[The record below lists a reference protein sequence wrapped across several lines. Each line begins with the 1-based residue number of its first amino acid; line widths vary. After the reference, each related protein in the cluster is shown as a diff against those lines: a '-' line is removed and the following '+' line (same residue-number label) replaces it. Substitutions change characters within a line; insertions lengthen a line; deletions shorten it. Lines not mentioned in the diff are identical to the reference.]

1 MFEKSNLGI
10 QIALNDELNGLDSV
24 PILQKLLN
32 ETSEQ
37 ANSDQNESASG
48 SDQTKV
54 GEKPNSDLKAHH
66 PYSESNLG
74 IINALND
81 GLSALGEKKPNS
93 DQNDHHYQP
102 SASGSSHEAK
112 AGKKMKQKKKHKS
125 VKCQK
130 KLDERMKKWMR
141 MRPAAKK
148 QSSSEEMA
156 VIPTN
161 LPFGEAEEEEESV
174 LYEQTPFI
182 SASLGTENLMRL
194 FQIQFCDEAISIQL
208 KEEKGENDDQ
218 FLAGAIRLGLR
229 NAFCFSFF
237 NSLNLPLAFKLKIG
251 TEEEE
256 FNNKYNHR
264 AFYFHHMLLYD
275 AKVEPISKSV
285 NNGTFD
291 LVFRA
296 PYVFKALRAVFD
308 YRSATVTGEELIQSI
323 AQKPLKMFPN
333 PAQSGAKFLQTNDG
347 QFFIKSTDSV
357 DLQFFDT
364 FLFERTRS
372 YDDGPIDFFVGGIW
386 YYYEYLRAQ
395 ILEKKQ
401 SLLPKFYALFDLEN
415 IQSSEKQSFIMINN
429 IFPSNFPKIHY
440 KFDLKGASMNRKVL
454 KSKDDNPAHKTC
466 RDLDFFRYNSEDRNG
481 TMLEGLFRHG
491 ICIEPKQHEQLTK
504 TLENDTLFLKSH
516 NITDYSLLL
525 GVHFIDNEKLPA
537 EWLGELPFGV
547 LRGTCNNCKNPF
559 RNAYENDQKLLLSI
573 GIIDTLQTYDFF
585 RQCENAYKSSK
596 SLFIQSEGYLFP
608 PSSRRK
614 YRPNSV
620 KKPNVY
626 QRKQGI
632 DPGAGHSVLTMPK
645 RVDVGVQVEPQRVDA
660 GVQKEPQRVDVRTQT
675 SAEGLNALIS
685 AKNEIA
691 MLRQCLR
698 ELSTR
703 NEELEKKLT
712 TKTTNFLQKNARK
725 PRKVLEDVT
734 PRQLQNRAKKI
745 AQVFRSCSP
754 GSPGSPASRSL
765 FRQARRALGVSSPTK
780 NVPNLSVEQDV
791 NLTIRSGI
799 SFSAR
804 RMIKQ
809 HMLTLGIDCWAATSA
824 VDQLKAAFG
833 TAQTFE
839 WQGTAADGALFCTNI
854 SETVRR
860 RVDMLA
866 KNGLI
871 SRPPRDEK
879 MPLVLT
885 GDKGGTKGST
895 KFGFIVPLK
904 DQERS
909 NAPANFT
916 LLCIYKGDDNRRNIE
931 SRMAP
936 VLQQLRQLDDFEFLL
951 SGDMKFIAAFMGHQG
966 SAANFPCVLC
976 HAKNGELGSSPVDAR
991 TLEGMRADAQV
1002 GRHSIASQPFLDI
1015 ASTNIVPPTLHILMG
1030 IGQRLLDYVER
1041 VAGEDGRASELEQ
1054 WLKTK
1059 HCRRDPRSRNYTG
1072 NGIKGLL
1079 SDPSPEELACFLPAG
1094 ELRDVLLQLMWGLRI
1109 VYSLSKARVLDEE
1122 ELNKLEE
1129 WTKKFFDRW
1138 QWLKRFEPRVASN
1151 TPKLHWLCCHL
1162 TEFARR
1168 RRWFALVSEQCIEH
1182 IHSHFDRLAPRYK
1195 NTGSEEKTM
1204 MKLARHQAILNSL
1217 HALGHVDEGR
1227 NSDENESPTP
1237 IADENDPPSG
1247 RRMTQ

>member
-1 MFEKSNLGI
+1 MNLLNKCIILTLCILLIENGFCGSRQKMFEKSNLGI
-10 QIALNDELNGLDSV
+10 QIALNDELNGLGIKSKTLRLLTRNQFGNPADSV

-81 GLSALGEKKPNS
+81 GLSALGIQSKNLTLLRRNNRISAEYETFLKKLFVRNSRKTNFDQNDSHSQSTASENDQVKGEKKPNS

-112 AGKKMKQKKKHKS
+112 GEDGTSKKQEKTDESVESVQTNIENVEQFGPINEKNRVKYKFNEKRLLCKIPSIDGSSSTGRNEKLEISATKIVGEKRLFSENMTDVDAAGDKKMIGMEEETTFSAKNELEALPSKFGTYSHGTTTAAGKKMKQKKKHKS

-626 QRKQGI
+626 RKRFLDAI
-632 DPGAGHSVLTMPK
+632 LNVVLRKDCGATPT
-645 RVDVGVQVEPQRVDA
+645 VDGDVQDEHY
-660 GVQKEPQRVDVRTQT
+660 
-675 SAEGLNALIS
+675 
-685 AKNEIA
+685 
-691 MLRQCLR
+691 
-698 ELSTR
+698 ST
-703 NEELEKKLT
+703 EEDESEEVI
-712 TKTTNFLQKNARK
+712 F
-725 PRKVLEDVT
+725 
-734 PRQLQNRAKKI
+734 RAKKMEESDQQTDQSTTLI
-745 AQVFRSCSP
+745 SP
-754 GSPGSPASRSL
+754 SKKKRH
-765 FRQARRALGVSSPTK
+765 RQL
-780 NVPNLSVEQDV
+780 LSKQ
-791 NLTIRSGI
+791 
-799 SFSAR
+799 
-804 RMIKQ
+804 IKQ
-809 HMLTLGIDCWAATSA
+809 EIVED
-824 VDQLKAAFG
+824 LKKLDLMKESIF
-833 TAQTFE
+833 
-839 WQGTAADGALFCTNI
+839 
-854 SETVRR
+854 SRK
-860 RVDMLA
+860 
-866 KNGLI
+866 KNYA
-871 SRPPRDEK
+871 
-879 MPLVLT
+879 
-885 GDKGGTKGST
+885 
-895 KFGFIVPLK
+895 KFG
-904 DQERS
+904 
-909 NAPANFT
+909 NFGQ
-916 LLCIYKGDDNRRNIE
+916 KHVDR
-931 SRMAP
+931 
-936 VLQQLRQLDDFEFLL
+936 
-951 SGDMKFIAAFMGHQG
+951 AA
-966 SAANFPCVLC
+966 SV
-976 HAKNGELGSSPVDAR
+976 PVDFR
-991 TLEGMRADAQV
+991 E
-1002 GRHSIASQPFLDI
+1002 H
-1015 ASTNIVPPTLHILMG
+1015 
-1030 IGQRLLDYVER
+1030 
-1041 VAGEDGRASELEQ
+1041 EQ
-1054 WLKTK
+1054 KD
-1059 HCRRDPRSRNYTG
+1059 C
-1072 NGIKGLL
+1072 
-1079 SDPSPEELACFLPAG
+1079 E
-1094 ELRDVLLQLMWGLRI
+1094 
-1109 VYSLSKARVLDEE
+1109 
-1122 ELNKLEE
+1122 
-1129 WTKKFFDRW
+1129 
-1138 QWLKRFEPRVASN
+1138 
-1151 TPKLHWLCCHL
+1151 
-1162 TEFARR
+1162 
-1168 RRWFALVSEQCIEH
+1168 
-1182 IHSHFDRLAPRYK
+1182 
-1195 NTGSEEKTM
+1195 
-1204 MKLARHQAILNSL
+1204 
-1217 HALGHVDEGR
+1217 
-1227 NSDENESPTP
+1227 
-1237 IADENDPPSG
+1237 
-1247 RRMTQ
+1247 